1 MDDEY
6 LRINRANWD
15 SRVPAHAAAYD
26 LDAYRRDPE
35 HISSVV
41 RFDLPRLGSVS
52 GLDVVHLQCHI
63 GTDTLSLARL
73 GARMTGLDF
82 SSPALDVARSLAEDT
97 GADIE
102 YVEADVYRAPEVLGS
117 ARFDMVFTGIG
128 ALCWLPSVSRWA
140 EVVSA
145 LLKPGGRLF
154 IREGHPMLWSLA
166 DPRDDGIVAVDLP
179 YFETAGTRFVER
191 KTYVDHEEELAAP
204 ETVQFNHGLGEII
217 TAVTRG
223 GLNVSSFEEHTSVP
237 WNPLGAAM
245 KQVALGEWQ
254 LRDRPERLAASYTL
268 QAVKDRAQTC
278 SRSRARES

>member
-1 MDDEY
+1 MDDDY

-15 SRVPAHAAAYD
+15 SRVPVHAAAYD
-26 LDAYRRDPE
+26 LDAYRRDPDY
-35 HISSVV
+35 ISSVV

-82 SSPALDVARSLAEDT
+82 STPALEVARSLAEET
-97 GADIE
+97 EADIE
-102 YVEADVYRAPEVLGS
+102 YVEADVYRAPDVLGR
-117 ARFDMVFTGIG
+117 ARFDVVFTGIG
-128 ALCWLPSVSRWA
+128 ALCWLPSVARWA
-140 EVVSA
+140 DVVSA

-166 DPRDDGIVAVDLP
+166 DPRDDGIIAVEFP
-179 YFETAGTRFVER
+179 YFETKGTRFFEPQ
-191 KTYVDHEEELAAP
+191 TYVEHEGELAAP

-217 TAVTRG
+217 TAVTKA
-223 GLNVSSFEEHTSVP
+223 GLRVSSFEEHTSIP

-245 KQVALGEWQ
+245 ERVALGEWQ

-268 QAVKDRAQTC
+268 QAIKR
-278 SRSRARES
+278 